1 MIAKLRTSKKKCLAF
16 IGVVGF
22 GSVLFLLFANL
33 YIDGFE
39 KYVATDCNSLQYNK
53 VGLLLGTSKYAYGRP
68 NLYFVNRIN
77 AAVELYRAGKVKYIL
92 VSGDNSSRS
101 YNEPQDMKEALIAAG
116 VNAEDIYLDYAGFST
131 LDSVVRASKVFDIK
145 SLTVISQQFHCERA
159 IYIARAHGIEA
170 VGYAAKD
177 VSGASATRVKFREYL
192 ARAKAV
198 MDIAIIG
205 TEPTYYGDD
214 PYEIGS
220 HKEG

>member
-1 MIAKLRTSKKKCLAF
+1 MKLKINKKKCLAF
-16 IGVVGF
+16 IGAVGF
-22 GSVLFLLFANL
+22 GGALFLLFANL
-33 YIDGFE
+33 HIDGFE
-39 KYVATDCNSLQYNK
+39 EYVATDFNDLQYNK

-77 AAVELYRAGKVKYIL
+77 AAAELYRAGKVKYIL
-92 VSGDNSSRS
+92 VSGDNSMEF

-131 LDSVVRASKVFDIK
+131 LDSVVRASKVFNIE
-145 SLTVISQQFHCERA
+145 SLTIISQQFHCERA
-159 IYIARAHGIEA
+159 IYIARAHGIKA

-198 MDIAIIG
+198 MDVAIIG

-220 HKEG
+220 Y

>member
-1 MIAKLRTSKKKCLAF
+1 MKLKIGKKKCLAF

-39 KYVATDCNSLQYNK
+39 EYVATDCNSLQYNK
-53 VGLLLGTSKYAYGRP
+53 VGLLLGTSKYAHGRP

-92 VSGDNSSRS
+92 VSGDNSRES
-101 YNEPQDMKEALIAAG
+101 YDEPQDMKEALIAAG
-116 VNAEDIYLDYAGFST
+116 INAEDIYLDYAGFST
-131 LDSVVRASKVFDIK
+131 LDSVVRASEVFNIE

-220 HKEG
+220 YKEG

>member
-1 MIAKLRTSKKKCLAF
+1 MKLNISKKKCLAF
-16 IGVVGF
+16 IGAVGF
-22 GSVLFLLFANL
+22 GGALFLLFANL

-39 KYVATDCNSLQYNK
+39 EYVATDFNDLQYNE

-77 AAVELYRAGKVKYIL
+77 AAVELYRAGKVESIL
-92 VSGDNSSRS
+92 VSGDNSRVS
-101 YNEPQDMKEALIAAG
+101 YNEPQDMKDALIAAG

-131 LDSVVRASKVFDIK
+131 LDSVVRASKVFNIK

-159 IYIARAHGIEA
+159 IYIARAHGINA
-170 VGYAAKD
+170 IGYAAKD
-177 VSGASATRVKFREYL
+177 VSGPSATRVKLREYL
-192 ARAKAV
+192 ARTKAV
-198 MDIAIIG
+198 MDVAIIG

-220 HKEG
+220 YEEG